1 MITIAAGIFTFTLA
15 ALWGAAACGVAYAV
29 TDMGDGR

>member
-15 ALWGAAACGVAYAV
+15 ALWGAAACGVAHAIIEP
-29 TDMGDGR
+29 GERR